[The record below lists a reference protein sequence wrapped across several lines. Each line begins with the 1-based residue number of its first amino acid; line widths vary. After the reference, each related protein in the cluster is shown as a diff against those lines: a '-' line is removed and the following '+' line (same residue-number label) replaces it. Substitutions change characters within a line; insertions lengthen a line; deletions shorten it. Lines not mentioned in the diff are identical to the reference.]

1 MGLFD
6 FFKKNKTKKQEKY
19 KLGMHKTRE
28 NSFGS
33 IKKILEAKNA
43 IDDELFDELEEVFI
57 MADVGVDTVI
67 SFIDD
72 LRDEVTKQGITEP
85 KQLQEIIIDKMFE
98 IYLKGEVVNANLN
111 LNKNG
116 LSVVLFV
123 GVNGVGKTTSI
134 AKIAYQLKK
143 EGKKVLLAAGD
154 TFRAG
159 AIEQLA
165 TWAKKVGV
173 DIVYKDAGSD
183 PSSVMFD
190 AVNKAKNEG
199 YDVDV
204 AFTAEQALTYDLKK
218 YSLILLDIMMGE
230 ISGIKMAKIL
240 KENVATAEIP
250 IIFCTARDTEDD
262 MIMGLNIG
270 ADDYIM
276 KPYTIRNVI
285 ARVKSVLRRT
295 LTHKNI
301 IITDKPDIL
310 KVDGLQLD
318 LGFKRC
324 TIEGREIKLAKKE
337 FELLAY
343 LISNRGKIC
352 SREQILNSVWSDE
365 VVVLDRTIDVNITRL
380 RSKIGEYGSYI
391 ITRSGFGY
399 GFRD

>member
-1 MGLFD
+1 M
-6 FFKKNKTKKQEKY
+6 TE
-19 KLGMHKTRE
+19 R
-28 NSFGS
+28 
-33 IKKILEAKNA
+33 IL
-43 IDDELFDELEEVFI
+43 IVDDEETLCEV
-57 MADVGVDTVI
+57 
-67 SFIDD
+67 
-72 LRDEVTKQGITEP
+72 
-85 KQLQEIIIDKMFE
+85 
-98 IYLKGEVVNANLN
+98 LKLN
-111 LNKNG
+111 L
-116 LSVVLFV
+116 
-123 GVNGVGKTTSI
+123 
-134 AKIAYQLKK
+134 
-143 EGKKVLLAAGD
+143 E
-154 TFRAG
+154 
-159 AIEQLA
+159 
-165 TWAKKVGV
+165 
-173 DIVYKDAGSD
+173 
-183 PSSVMFD
+183 
-190 AVNKAKNEG
+190 NEG

-240 KENVATAEIP
+240 KENVSTAEIP

-295 LTHKNI
+295 STHKNI

-310 KVDGLQLD
+310 KVEGLQLD

-324 TIEGREIKLAKKE
+324 TIEGKEIKLAKKE